1 MQFLITRK
9 TFCAGFVPFVSFVV
23 YIVANRF
30 DRITDYG
37 FNHKAHKDHRGLAKV
52 LVLCISRLCG
62 EISKKYYA
70 MQQLPP

>member
-37 FNHKAHKDHRGLAKV
+37 F
-52 LVLCISRLCG
+52 
-62 EISKKYYA
+62 
-70 MQQLPP
+70 